1 MSSIVPNLPNHL
13 CVFVTDPQTGKPVQR
28 LPLYVEVAVPRVT
41 STPPLNPRFQV
52 LLQIA
57 ISKIRP
63 VPSPPIQKLL
73 EEITWQAV
81 DQVLDETSREQ
92 LSSELGRVEQLRV
105 EELFHLAFKEAASDD
120 VSLSDLPKAT
130 LRENLLAAIRKVAM
144 EMGLSVLPLLED
156 TTTLWANPLGI
167 LTTDHVGYVSFD
179 LKKLRPDVQLI
190 LARAIDERRKEPN
203 PPTKVAIWIYPYGST
218 ERYDAFAQGRFA
230 TDAVVARLSLEWHTL
245 PPAISNM
252 GPRALQNPSLTDWRL
267 SPASFA
273 ASPKALVGEDGCEE
287 MVPANLALNEFV
299 LRQVVR
305 VTDPPDGL
313 VPEPYKFA
321 YVDEYKVSWFSLGH
335 SLGEILYSLPLAPGE
350 TVKLA
355 VIDWSWDSLTK
366 RDEATKLTEDVL
378 HQTHRDRTITET
390 VKAGL
395 RELQRGSSL
404 MGGTAHSSG
413 ATGSADWGI
422 LGVGAAVGDAFSLGG
437 ATASSEGS
445 RELSAENVQRL
456 NDSFSQASSAQ
467 REINSTVVVQARQE
481 EKETIQTR
489 TFSNYNHSHTLTI
502 LYYEIL
508 RHYKVTVE
516 WIRRRQ
522 AVLVPT
528 APDWFTSADAPRH
541 ALQNRTVL
549 EQALWDKK
557 YLEGFN
563 SLEREN
569 HRTQLAIARG
579 TKTLP
584 VPANKQF
591 RYFTF
596 HIKTGN
602 IATHLDTKNPDL
614 RNHIDILGTLEG
626 EFGSKKLLGQDA
638 PDDTI
643 LNPPG
648 SLIHTNLINF
658 FTSKPEASTILWGS
672 LFSITLSI
680 TPEGNGAA
688 VSLKFI
694 KVFGHDTNGEI
705 VELIH
710 NNYEL
715 EPGGE
720 LHISEKFVLIL
731 PINRPPLTTP
741 FPDPPIEELED
752 KAKAREL
759 IEHLGYH
766 DSYYNRAVLLQA
778 DPVKLSKSFQTKPWL
793 PGKTLAE
800 HVDPTPLE
808 VFGDYVAYPL
818 AKQPLQITDQA
829 LIVELATSL
838 HSSDPA
844 RQQWAQEKLASV
856 TEALTDAERADVM
869 KNIALATSRS
879 ERLITL
885 PTRGVFAEG
894 KLGHCN
900 ISEEIDNTR
909 FWKWEE
915 HPIPIEAPGINP
927 VTPVQPQPQ
936 QVNTT
941 PTAFPQPL
949 VNIVNPSPA
958 PDPTGLTAAL
968 SLLGTPNI
976 FRDMSGRQEVADL
989 LKKLS
994 DNTILIADAANRA
1007 RGIQAKYGS
1016 AEGAVAPTGDPGLG
1030 SQGPS
1035 SQSQAQEKT
1044 ADQKEVEVSK
1054 AALDVAKESLP
1065 PEKRKQVEDAAT
1077 KKLEKVAS
1085 QGLTAIEIILD
1096 FSYELT
1102 GQSLDGEFEG
1112 AFINSNVTELIGTFS
1127 THEGIGRTKIFLPP
1141 GEYTLILNGRRLGL
1155 PTYVPKTLTV
1165 PAVGDSAAFD
1175 IDVSGQFSGGG
1186 ERLEGRDSIKVKQGV
1201 KGMRIQVVAKEEKIN
1216 APIEIDTSKTQ
1227 SIKAAA
1233 EIVISVAVKKV
1244 SSSLGLSGEWEES
1257 KTNATKKT
1265 ITLSYNRLLGGLTI
1279 TQRA

>member
-1 MSSIVPNLPNHL
+1 MSSMVSNLPNHL
-13 CVFVTDPQTGKPVQR
+13 CIFVADPQTGKPVQR
-28 LPLYVEVAVPRVT
+28 LPLYVEVAVPRVA
-41 STPPLNPRFQV
+41 STPPLHDRFRAPLGQ
-52 LLQIA
+52 A
-57 ISKIRP
+57 IQKIQP
-63 VPSPPIQKLL
+63 IPSPPNQELIK
-73 EEITWQAV
+73 EIAWQAL
-81 DQVLDETSREQ
+81 DQVLDETGREQ
-92 LSSELGRVEQLRV
+92 LLSELGRVG
-105 EELFHLAFKEAASDD
+105 ELFHLAFKEAASDG
-120 VSLSDLPKAT
+120 VALSDLPRAT
-130 LRENLLAAIRKVAM
+130 LKERLLAAIRKVAI
-144 EMGLSVLPLLED
+144 EMNLGVLPLLED

-179 LKKLRPDVQLI
+179 LKRLRPDVQAI
-190 LARAIDERRKEPN
+190 LAKAIDERRKEPN

-218 ERYDAFAQGRFA
+218 ERYDAFAQARFA
-230 TDAVVARLSLEWHTL
+230 TDAVVARLTMEWHTL
-245 PPAISNM
+245 PSAISNM

-267 SPASFA
+267 SPSSFA

-305 VTDPPDGL
+305 ITDPPDGL
-313 VPEPYKFA
+313 VPPPYKFA

-366 RDEATKLTEDVL
+366 RDEATKLTEDIL

-413 ATGSADWGI
+413 ATGSANWGV
-422 LGVGAAVGDAFSLGG
+422 LGLGAAVGDTFSIGG
-437 ATASSEGS
+437 QTATSEGS

-467 REINSTVVVQARQE
+467 RELNSTVVIQARQE

-502 LYYEIL
+502 LYYEVL

-528 APDWFTSADAPRH
+528 APDWFKSAEAPRH
-541 ALQNRTVL
+541 ALQNRPVL
-549 EQALWDKK
+549 EQALLDKK

-563 SLEREN
+563 AIEREN
-569 HRTQLAIARG
+569 HRIQVAVARG
-579 TKTLP
+579 PKSLP
-584 VPANKQF
+584 LDANRQF

-602 IATHLDTKNPDL
+602 IAGDSNNNK
-614 RNHIDILGTLEG
+614 RIDVLGTLEG
-626 EFGSKKLLGQDA
+626 EFGSRRLLGRDDKPE
-638 PDDTI
+638 PDTK

-648 SLIHTNLINF
+648 SFIHPNLLNF
-658 FTSKPEASTILWGS
+658 FTTKPETSTVLWGS
-672 LFSITLSI
+672 LFSITLTIS
-680 TPEGNGAA
+680 TEGDGAK
-688 VSLKFI
+688 VSLRFI
-694 KVFGHDTNGEI
+694 KVFGHDINGKI

-720 LHISEKFVLIL
+720 LHITQKAALIL
-731 PINRPPLTTP
+731 PINRPPLP
-741 FPDPPIEELED
+741 APPPEVPIEELED
-752 KAKAREL
+752 KARAREL

-778 DPVKLSKSFQTKPWL
+778 DPVALSKSFQAEPWFS
-793 PGKTLAE
+793 GQTLAE
-800 HVDPTPLE
+800 HVDPIPLE
-808 VFGDYVAYPL
+808 VFGHYVAYPL

-829 LIVELATSL
+829 RIVELAASL
-838 HSSDPA
+838 NSSDPA
-844 RQQWAQEKLASV
+844 RQQWAQEKLASL
-856 TEALTDAERADVM
+856 TEAERADVM
-869 KNIALATSRS
+869 KNIALASSRS

-927 VTPVQPQPQ
+927 VTPIQPQPQ
-936 QVNTT
+936 QVTAT

-989 LKKLS
+989 IKHLADK
-994 DNTILIADAANRA
+994 TIEIADAANRA

-1016 AEGAVAPTGDPGLG
+1016 AEGAVAPTGDNSG
-1030 SQGPS
+1030 SAGSPAGTSRPS
-1035 SQSQAQEKT
+1035 PSMPSEQVTPSQAQDAIKLSESETRKGNKT
-1044 ADQKEVEVSK
+1044 QQEHAEFSKNVQANIKGSQPTKSAAKGKPKKIQFNMSGWGDQHIVSRWRIDLDQRGTAVGFVIETNTNPTGKVEVGVTNEFDDNRYSASISGEVLAGYGINAMLNAQNLILEFPRDKYNASDYLYVKLK
-1054 AALDVAKESLP
+1054 ASVDKFHTKASSSNE
-1065 PEKRKQVEDAAT
+1065 AT
-1077 KKLEKVAS
+1077 KNFAEHY
-1085 QGLTAIEIILD
+1085 GLSIEATYKKIIEI
-1096 FSYELT
+1096 T
-1102 GQSLDGEFEG
+1102 
-1112 AFINSNVTELIGTFS
+1112 
-1127 THEGIGRTKIFLPP
+1127 
-1141 GEYTLILNGRRLGL
+1141 
-1155 PTYVPKTLTV
+1155 
-1165 PAVGDSAAFD
+1165 
-1175 IDVSGQFSGGG
+1175 GGG
-1186 ERLEGRDSIKVKQGV
+1186 EADWTWE
-1201 KGMRIQVVAKEEKIN
+1201 KGEHKTAGKE
-1216 APIEIDTSKTQ
+1216 IEMDVYYYTGGFT
-1227 SIKAAA
+1227 
-1233 EIVISVAVKKV
+1233 V
-1244 SSSLGLSGEWEES
+1244 ES
-1257 KTNATKKT
+1257 YA
-1265 ITLSYNRLLGGLTI
+1265 
-1279 TQRA
+1279 